1 MIKTKVKNEE
11 EFKQS
16 TQDRVVVDFHAQWCQ
31 PCLRLAPVLEE
42 MDVPVVKVD
51 VDENPDLAQ
60 KHGVMSLPTLAVFE
74 GEEELD
80 RIVGTAQ
87 RSQIKKL
94 FDNEA

>member
-1 MIKTKVKNEE
+1 MIVKEIRNEE
-11 EFKQS
+11 EFTQA
-16 TQDRVVVDFHAQWCQ
+16 TQDRVVVDFHGQWCQ

-51 VDENPDLAQ
+51 VDENPELA
-60 KHGVMSLPTLAVFE
+60 KEHGVMSLPTLAVFE
-74 GEEELD
+74 DGEELD

-94 FDNEA
+94 YNEA

>member
-1 MIKTKVKNEE
+1 MIISKIENEE
-11 EFKQS
+11 EFNQS
-16 TQDRVVVDFHAQWCQ
+16 TQDRVIVDFHAQWCQ

-74 GEEELD
+74 GGEELD

>member
-1 MIKTKVKNEE
+1 MIKTKVENEE
-11 EFKQS
+11 EFTEA
-16 TQDRVVVDFHAQWCQ
+16 TQDRVVVDFWGSWCG

-51 VDENPDLAQ
+51 VDENPELAQ
-60 KHGVMSLPTLAVFE
+60 EHGVMSLPTLAVFE
-74 GEEELD
+74 GGEELD

-94 FDNEA
+94 YDEA

>member
-1 MIKTKVKNEE
+1 MIKTKVENEE
-11 EFKQS
+11 EF
-16 TQDRVVVDFHAQWCQ
+16 TQATQNRVVVDFYAQWCQ

-60 KHGVMSLPTLAVFE
+60 EHGVMSLPTLAVFE
-74 GEEELD
+74 DGEELD